1 MTIEAL
7 VARYGVVAIFL
18 GAGVEGEA
26 AVVTGGVLAHQGLVS
41 LAGAMAAAV
50 IGSFV
55 ADQLFFA
62 GGRYFRE
69 SRPVAAIRRRSA
81 YARAIDLLERYPRR
95 FIFAYRFVYG
105 IRTVSPIAIGTSRI
119 SQRVFLAVN
128 LAAAIVWGCVFS
140 AIGYAFGNVIEEMLG
155 RIDTGR
161 LILLGAAALLLVGGG
176 WFAWRKWR
184 ERSA

>member
-1 MTIEAL
+1 VTIEAL

-18 GAGVEGEA
+18 GAG
-26 AVVTGGVLAHQGLVS
+26 VVTGGVLAHQGLVS

-69 SRPVAAIRRRSA
+69 SRPVTAIRRRSA

-119 SQRVFLAVN
+119 SQRLFLAVN

-155 RIDTGR
+155 RTGAGR
-161 LILLGAAALLLVGGG
+161 LILFGAAALLAVGGG

>member
-1 MTIEAL
+1 
-7 VARYGVVAIFL
+7 
-18 GAGVEGEA
+18 
-26 AVVTGGVLAHQGLVS
+26 
-41 LAGAMAAAV
+41 V